1 MIFGLPFLKFE
12 EVYESFVFDINLDQ
26 ETPDDPRVDRFLQ
39 YLLTTY
45 MTSGSTFPPH
55 LWASDDLERK
65 RTTNGCEAFHR
76 VFYSYASHYPSS
88 TPSSPHT
95 SYPCPYPT
103 STLLLLTLPYQHS
116 FPYLHF
122 HPTPTPILPL
132 LLPYSTS
139 TPIPLLTLTT
149 LLPLLQ
155 PNLTSTPTPL
165 LNPTTAPYFLCLIE
179 LFILRM
185 YNSSVVRFLLFYQ
198 LFKCYIR
205 NLNTSRMLIYS
216 TYAI

>member
-88 TPSSPHT
+88 TPLLPIPHT
-95 SYPCPYPT
+95 HARTLPLHYFCLPFPTNTPFPT
-103 STLLLLTLPYQHS
+103 ST
-116 FPYLHF
+116 F
-122 HPTPTPILPL
+122 ILPL
-132 LLPYSTS
+132 LQFYPYSYPTLPLPLS
-139 TPIPLLTLTT
+139 HFLPLPHYYPCSNPIL
-149 LLPLLQ
+149 LLPLPHFSIL
-155 PNLTSTPTPL
+155 LLPL
-165 LNPTTAPYFLCLIE
+165 IFSA
-179 LFILRM
+179 
-185 YNSSVVRFLLFYQ
+185 
-198 LFKCYIR
+198 
-205 NLNTSRMLIYS
+205 
-216 TYAI
+216 